1 MKKHEI
7 ARENVMSAVG
17 RVTVAVCTKDSA
29 DKQTLSTVLYD
40 GKSQLVSGIST
51 QMTYRPG
58 SGLALEDAVKNI
70 IARTITKYGTKQ
82 RLLCGHI
89 DYAQAYAELKSAN
102 VLHQLCPVEWRA
114 ESTRRAALTYY
125 ERRSIPLIQHIL
137 NRMGDPLALQEAQQE
152 YLALARSRT
161 ERGEANA
168 IETANAHINA
178 ANLLYEASRH
188 LLPQYDL
195 PPIEVPLFAAGGVVP
210 PEQAKALPRDD
221 LVRLAELIRLD
232 AAETPLAASA
242 ALMMAS
248 MLRPAEACPKY
259 GEIIDCGDYGVYA
272 ALHNVAGGERIASM
286 KTRNAYRQ
294 VILPKYAM
302 DIVRECRE
310 ALQKQGYG
318 DSEINDAYVAH
329 HPQDIHRP
337 ADPRDISRYVKN
349 KLELLGYN
357 STYWCG
363 MEIVAQT
370 EPDADE
376 RGNALTDVT
385 AYLLRRSGCTYLC
398 NCTSVPLPDGRS
410 VMPHGLVD
418 ALMGHRLRGED
429 AWWAEWIRREDNW
442 PIIAQV
448 LEGII
453 LDPNH
458 SAHPAYAP
466 ALPTVSSQVCHVV
479 QTYVVPPNT
488 PPARTVTVTVRCH
501 DRDRVDIRLPKHV
514 QISRENGKFRT
525 TLSRQQSTMPD
536 IQEKI
541 TEEYY
546 NTLKEDAQK
555 IYRKAKEIR

>member
-7 ARENVMSAVG
+7 ARENVMTTVG
-17 RVTVAVCTKDSA
+17 RVTVAVYATDST

-70 IARTITKYGTKQ
+70 IARTSTKYEASQ
-82 RLLCGHI
+82 RPLCGHI

-102 VLHQLCPVEWRA
+102 VLHQLCSVEWCA

-137 NRMGDPLALQEAQQE
+137 DCTGDPAVLEGVRQSYLELARKNTDRGDAN
-152 YLALARSRT
+152 ALA
-161 ERGEANA
+161 
-168 IETANAHINA
+168 TANKHITE
-178 ANLLYEASRH
+178 ANLLYEASRYV
-188 LLPQYDL
+188 LAQYDL
-195 PPIEVPLFAAGGVVP
+195 PPIEIPLFRTEGIVP

-272 ALHNVAGGERIASM
+272 ALHNVTGGERIASM

-329 HPQDIHRP
+329 HPQNIHRP
-337 ADPRDISRYVKN
+337 ADPRDISRYIKN

-363 MEIVAQT
+363 MELVAQT

-410 VMPHGLVD
+410 VMLHGLVD

-448 LEGII
+448 LEGVI
-453 LDPNH
+453 LDPDH
-458 SAHPAYAP
+458 SAHPAYTLA
-466 ALPTVSSQVCHVV
+466 VSNSSPQVCHAA
-479 QTYVVPPNT
+479 QKYIVPAGT
-488 PPARTVTVTVRCH
+488 PPGSTVTVTIRCH
-501 DRDRVDIRLPKHV
+501 DHDRANVRLPGHIQV
-514 QISRENGKFRT
+514 AGRMRSN
-525 TLSRQQSTMPD
+525 LSPQQSTMPD

>member
-1 MKKHEI
+1 MKKYEI
-7 ARENVMSAVG
+7 ARENVMTTVG
-17 RVTVAVCTKDSA
+17 RVTVAVYTKDST

-70 IARTITKYGTKQ
+70 IARTSTKYEASQ
-82 RLLCGHI
+82 RPLCEHI

-137 NRMGDPLALQEAQQE
+137 DCTGDPAVLEGVRQSYLELARKNTDRGDAN
-152 YLALARSRT
+152 ALA
-161 ERGEANA
+161 
-168 IETANAHINA
+168 TANKHITE
-178 ANLLYEASRH
+178 ANLLYEASRYV
-188 LLPQYDL
+188 LAQYDL
-195 PPIEVPLFAAGGVVP
+195 PPIEIPLFRTEGIVP

-259 GEIIDCGDYGVYA
+259 GEIVDCGDYGVYA

-363 MEIVAQT
+363 MELVAQT

-410 VMPHGLVD
+410 VMPHGLAD

-453 LDPNH
+453 LDPDH
-458 SAHPAYAP
+458 SAHPAYAL
-466 ALPTVSSQVCHVV
+466 AASNSS
-479 QTYVVPPNT
+479 P
-488 PPARTVTVTVRCH
+488 
-501 DRDRVDIRLPKHV
+501 
-514 QISRENGKFRT
+514 
-525 TLSRQQSTMPD
+525 
-536 IQEKI
+536 
-541 TEEYY
+541 
-546 NTLKEDAQK
+546 
-555 IYRKAKEIR
+555 

>member
-1 MKKHEI
+1 MKKYEI
-7 ARENVMSAVG
+7 ARENVMTTVG
-17 RVTVAVCTKDSA
+17 RVTVAVYATDST

-40 GKSQLVSGIST
+40 SKSQLASGIST

-70 IARTITKYGTKQ
+70 IARTSTKYEASQ
-82 RLLCGHI
+82 RPLCEHI

-137 NRMGDPLALQEAQQE
+137 NRMGDPLALPEAQQE

-161 ERGEANA
+161 DRGEANA
-168 IETANAHINA
+168 IETANVHINA

-195 PPIEVPLFAAGGVVP
+195 PPIEIPLFLAGGVVP

-232 AAETPLAASA
+232 STETPLAAGA
-242 ALMMAS
+242 ALMLCCL
-248 MLRPAEACPKY
+248 LRPAEVCPRY
-259 GEIIDCGDYGVYA
+259 GEIIDFGSFGVYA
-272 ALHNVAGGERIASM
+272 AVHNVSSGKRVSTM

-294 VILPKYAM
+294 IVLPKYVM
-302 DIVRECRE
+302 DIVRNSRE
-310 ALQKQGYG
+310 ALRRQGYS
-318 DSEINDAYVAH
+318 DEDIKDAYIVH
-329 HPQDIHRP
+329 HRRDIHRP

-363 MEIVAQT
+363 MELVAQT

-453 LDPNH
+453 LDPDH
-458 SAHPAYAP
+458 CAHPAYAP

>member
-1 MKKHEI
+1 MKKYEI
-7 ARENVMSAVG
+7 ARENVMTTVG
-17 RVTVAVCTKDSA
+17 RVTVAVYAKDST

-58 SGLALEDAVKNI
+58 LGLALEDAVKNI
-70 IARTITKYGTKQ
+70 IARTSTKYEASQ
-82 RLLCGHI
+82 RPLCEHI
-89 DYAQAYAELKSAN
+89 DYAQAYAGLKSAN

-125 ERRSIPLIQHIL
+125 ERRSIPLVQHIL
-137 NRMGDPLALQEAQQE
+137 NRMGDPLALPEAQQE

-161 ERGEANA
+161 DRGEANA

-195 PPIEVPLFAAGGVVP
+195 PPIEVPPFAAGGVVP

-232 AAETPLAASA
+232 AAKTPLAASA

-329 HPQDIHRP
+329 HPLDIYRP
-337 ADPRDISRYVKN
+337 ADPRDISRYIKN

-453 LDPNH
+453 LNPDH

-466 ALPTVSSQVCHVV
+466 AVSNSSPQVCHAI
-479 QTYVVPPNT
+479 QKYIVPADT
-488 PPARTVTVTVRCH
+488 PPGSTVTVTIRCH
-501 DRDRVDIRLPKHV
+501 DHNRANVRLPGHIQV
-514 QISRENGKFRT
+514 ADRT
-525 TLSRQQSTMPD
+525 RSSLSPQQSTMPD

>member
-1 MKKHEI
+1 MKKCEI
-7 ARENVMSAVG
+7 ARENVMTTVG
-17 RVTVAVCTKDSA
+17 RVTVAVYATDST

-40 GKSQLVSGIST
+40 GKSQLASGISA

-70 IARTITKYGTKQ
+70 IARTSTKYEASQ
-82 RLLCGHI
+82 RPLCEHI

-125 ERRSIPLIQHIL
+125 ERRSIPLIQL
-137 NRMGDPLALQEAQQE
+137 MLDRMGDPLALQEVQQE

-161 ERGEANA
+161 DRGEANA

-195 PPIEVPLFAAGGVVP
+195 PPIEIPLFIAGGVVP

-232 AAETPLAASA
+232 AAETPLAA
-242 ALMMAS
+242 
-248 MLRPAEACPKY
+248 
-259 GEIIDCGDYGVYA
+259 GA
-272 ALHNVAGGERIASM
+272 ALHNVAGGERVASM

-302 DIVRECRE
+302 DIVRVCRE
-310 ALQKQGYG
+310 VLRKQGYG
-318 DSEINDAYVAH
+318 DSEINDAYVSH
-329 HPQDIHRP
+329 HPQDIYRP
-337 ADPRDISRYVKN
+337 TDPRDISRYVKN

-363 MEIVAQT
+363 MEHVAQV

-385 AYLLRRSGCTYLC
+385 AYLLRRSGCAYLC
-398 NCTSVPLPDGRS
+398 NCSSVPLPDGRS

-453 LDPNH
+453 LDPDH

-466 ALPTVSSQVCHVV
+466 AASNSSPQVCHAI
-479 QTYVVPPNT
+479 QKYIVPADT
-488 PPARTVTVTVRCH
+488 PPGSTVTVTIRCH
-501 DRDRVDIRLPKHV
+501 DHDRANVRLPGHIQV
-514 QISRENGKFRT
+514 ADRGRSS
-525 TLSRQQSTMPD
+525 LSPQQSSMPD
-536 IQEKI
+536 IQEII

-546 NTLKEDAQK
+546 NELKEDAQK
-555 IYRKAKEIR
+555 IYRKAKKIR

>member
-1 MKKHEI
+1 MKKYEI
-7 ARENVMSAVG
+7 ARENVMTTVG
-17 RVTVAVCTKDSA
+17 RVTVAVYATDST

-70 IARTITKYGTKQ
+70 IARTSTKYEASQ
-82 RLLCGHI
+82 RPLCEHI

-125 ERRSIPLIQHIL
+125 ERRSIPLIQL
-137 NRMGDPLALQEAQQE
+137 MLDRMGDPLALQEAQQE

-161 ERGEANA
+161 DRGEANA

-210 PEQAKALPRDD
+210 PEQVKALPRDD

-232 AAETPLAASA
+232 STETPLAAGA
-242 ALMMAS
+242 ALMLCCL
-248 MLRPAEACPKY
+248 LRPAEVCPRY
-259 GEIIDCGDYGVYA
+259 GEIIDFGSFGVYA
-272 ALHNVAGGERIASM
+272 AVHNVSSGKRVSTM

-294 VILPKYAM
+294 IVLPKYVM
-302 DIVRECRE
+302 DIVRNSRE
-310 ALQKQGYG
+310 ALRRQGYS
-318 DSEINDAYVAH
+318 DEDIKDAYIVPH
-329 HPQDIHRP
+329 RQDIHRP
-337 ADPRDISRYVKN
+337 ADPRDISRYIKN

-363 MEIVAQT
+363 MELVAQT

-453 LDPNH
+453 LDPDH

-514 QISRENGKFRT
+514 QISRENGKSRT

-555 IYRKAKEIR
+555 IYRKAKELR

>member
-1 MKKHEI
+1 MKKYEI
-7 ARENVMSAVG
+7 ARENVMTTVG
-17 RVTVAVCTKDSA
+17 RVTVAVYAKDST

-40 GKSQLVSGIST
+40 GESQLVSGIST

-58 SGLALEDAVKNI
+58 HGRTLDEAVKNI
-70 IARTITKYGTKQ
+70 IARTITKYETTQ

-125 ERRSIPLIQHIL
+125 ERRSIPLIQL
-137 NRMGDPLALQEAQQE
+137 MLDRMGDPLALQEAQQE

-161 ERGEANA
+161 DRGEANA

-259 GEIIDCGDYGVYA
+259 GEIINCGDYGVYA

-488 PPARTVTVTVRCH
+488 PPARTVTVTIRCH
-501 DRDRVDIRLPKHV
+501 DHDRANVRLPGHIQV
-514 QISRENGKFRT
+514 AGRMRSS
-525 TLSRQQSTMPD
+525 LSPQQSTMPD

>member
-7 ARENVMSAVG
+7 ARENVMTTVG
-17 RVTVAVCTKDSA
+17 RVTVAVYATDST

-40 GKSQLVSGIST
+40 SKSQLASGIST

-58 SGLALEDAVKNI
+58 SGLVLEDAVKNI
-70 IARTITKYGTKQ
+70 IARTSTKYEASQ
-82 RLLCGHI
+82 RPLCEHI

-137 NRMGDPLALQEAQQE
+137 DCTGDPAVLEGVRQSYLELARKNTDRGDAN
-152 YLALARSRT
+152 ALA
-161 ERGEANA
+161 
-168 IETANAHINA
+168 TANKHITE
-178 ANLLYEASRH
+178 ANLLYEASRYV
-188 LLPQYDL
+188 LPQYDL
-195 PPIEVPLFAAGGVVP
+195 PPIEIPLFIAGGVVP

-272 ALHNVAGGERIASM
+272 ALHNVTGGERIASM

-294 VILPKYAM
+294 IVLPKYVM

-429 AWWAEWIRREDNW
+429 TWWAEWIRREDNW

-458 SAHPAYAP
+458 SAHPAYAL

-514 QISRENGKFRT
+514 QISRENGKSRT
-525 TLSRQQSTMPD
+525 TLSRQQSNMPD
-536 IQEKI
+536 IQE
-541 TEEYY
+541 TVVREYY
-546 NTLKEDAQK
+546 DRLKRDAQR
-555 IYRKAKEIR
+555 IHGKERIMQ

>member
-70 IARTITKYGTKQ
+70 IARTITKYETKQ

-137 NRMGDPLALQEAQQE
+137 DCTGDPAVLEGVRQSYLELARKNTDRGDAN
-152 YLALARSRT
+152 ALA
-161 ERGEANA
+161 
-168 IETANAHINA
+168 TANKHITE
-178 ANLLYEASRH
+178 ANLLYEASRYV
-188 LLPQYDL
+188 LAQYDL

-272 ALHNVAGGERIASM
+272 ALHNVTGGERIASM

-294 VILPKYAM
+294 VILPQYAM

-310 ALQKQGYG
+310 ALRKQGYG

-329 HPQDIHRP
+329 HPQDIYRP
-337 ADPRDISRYVKN
+337 ADPRDISRYIKN

-363 MEIVAQT
+363 MEIVART

-448 LEGII
+448 LEGVI
-453 LDPNH
+453 LDPDH

-466 ALPTVSSQVCHVV
+466 AVSNSSPQVCHAI
-479 QTYVVPPNT
+479 QKYIVPADT
-488 PPARTVTVTVRCH
+488 PPGSTVTVTIRCH
-501 DRDRVDIRLPKHV
+501 DHDRANVRLPGHIQV
-514 QISRENGKFRT
+514 AGRMRSS
-525 TLSRQQSTMPD
+525 LSPQQSTMPD

>member
-7 ARENVMSAVG
+7 ARENVMTTVG
-17 RVTVAVCTKDSA
+17 RVTVAVYATDST

-70 IARTITKYGTKQ
+70 IARTSTKYEASQ
-82 RLLCGHI
+82 RPLCGHI

-102 VLHQLCPVEWRA
+102 VLHQLCSVEWCA

-137 NRMGDPLALQEAQQE
+137 DCTGDPAVLEGVRQSYLELARKNTDRGDVN
-152 YLALARSRT
+152 ALA
-161 ERGEANA
+161 
-168 IETANAHINA
+168 TANKHITE
-178 ANLLYEASRH
+178 ANLLYEASRYV
-188 LLPQYDL
+188 LAQYDL

-294 VILPKYAM
+294 IVLPKYVM

-363 MEIVAQT
+363 MELVAQT

>member
-7 ARENVMSAVG
+7 ARENVMTTVG
-17 RVTVAVCTKDSA
+17 RVTVAVYATDST

-70 IARTITKYGTKQ
+70 IARTITKYETTQ

-125 ERRSIPLIQHIL
+125 ERRSIPLIQL
-137 NRMGDPLALQEAQQE
+137 MLDRMGDPLALQEAQQE

-161 ERGEANA
+161 DRGEANA

-195 PPIEVPLFAAGGVVP
+195 PPIEIPLFIAGGVVP

-272 ALHNVAGGERIASM
+272 ALHNIAGGERIASM

-329 HPQDIHRP
+329 HPQNIHRP

-398 NCTSVPLPDGRS
+398 NCTSVPLPNGRS

>member
-7 ARENVMSAVG
+7 ARENVMTTVG
-17 RVTVAVCTKDSA
+17 RVTVAVYATDST

-40 GKSQLVSGIST
+40 SKSQLASGIST

-70 IARTITKYGTKQ
+70 IARTSTKYEASQ
-82 RLLCGHI
+82 RPLCEHI

-137 NRMGDPLALQEAQQE
+137 DCTGDPAVLEGVRQSYLELARKNTDRGDAN
-152 YLALARSRT
+152 ALA
-161 ERGEANA
+161 
-168 IETANAHINA
+168 TANKHITE
-178 ANLLYEASRH
+178 ANLLYEASRYV
-188 LLPQYDL
+188 LAQYDL

-302 DIVRECRE
+302 DIVLECRE

-363 MEIVAQT
+363 MELVAQT

-514 QISRENGKFRT
+514 QISRENGKFRS

-536 IQEKI
+536 TQEKI

>member
-7 ARENVMSAVG
+7 ARENVMTTVG
-17 RVTVAVCTKDSA
+17 RVTVAVYATDST

-70 IARTITKYGTKQ
+70 IARTSTKYEASQ
-82 RLLCGHI
+82 RPLCEHI

-137 NRMGDPLALQEAQQE
+137 DCTGDPAVLEGVRQSYLELARKNTDRGDAN
-152 YLALARSRT
+152 ALA
-161 ERGEANA
+161 
-168 IETANAHINA
+168 TANKHITE
-178 ANLLYEASRH
+178 ANLLYEASRYV
-188 LLPQYDL
+188 LAQYDL
-195 PPIEVPLFAAGGVVP
+195 PPIEIPLFRTEGIVP

-294 VILPKYAM
+294 IVLPKYVM

-536 IQEKI
+536 IQKKI